1 MQRRLQEAEDKDKV
15 AQKGRDMDE
24 GDLLVAL
31 PSAPRGQGQGTV
43 GRRRRALDE
52 VEYNSD
58 EVEEEAERAAARAG
72 ALGFGGA
79 RGARGGRGHG
89 RGRGRGRGGRC
100 ERVRTARAVI
110 SSSSSSTPPPPST
123 RLRSGAT
130 NASSTTDDEEN
141 SDQAL
146 TTGSEGRAARQ
157 RRSTPMASQVTP
169 FTPVE
174 AAAEEAAEMMAAAA
188 HRADSEEGMADNTDN
203 DYNLEQDG
211 RSRRGRATAHGKRP
225 PLPTRCC
232 RTPAG
237 TIAPES
243 HATDAEEEMYGRPSL
258 SRPRTMSMPE
268 KPVPLLFAFLLYVF
282 VHMFFCI
289 SSLAK

>member
-1 MQRRLQEAEDKDKV
+1 
-15 AQKGRDMDE
+15 
-24 GDLLVAL
+24 
-31 PSAPRGQGQGTV
+31 
-43 GRRRRALDE
+43 
-52 VEYNSD
+52 
-58 EVEEEAERAAARAG
+58 
-72 ALGFGGA
+72 
-79 RGARGGRGHG
+79 
-89 RGRGRGRGGRC
+89 
-100 ERVRTARAVI
+100 
-110 SSSSSSTPPPPST
+110 
-123 RLRSGAT
+123 
-130 NASSTTDDEEN
+130 
-141 SDQAL
+141 
-146 TTGSEGRAARQ
+146 
-157 RRSTPMASQVTP
+157 VTP

-174 AAAEEAAEMMAAAA
+174 AAAEEAAKMMAANA
-188 HRADSEEGMADNTDN
+188 HRGDSEEGMADNTDN
-203 DYNLEQDG
+203 DYDLEQDG